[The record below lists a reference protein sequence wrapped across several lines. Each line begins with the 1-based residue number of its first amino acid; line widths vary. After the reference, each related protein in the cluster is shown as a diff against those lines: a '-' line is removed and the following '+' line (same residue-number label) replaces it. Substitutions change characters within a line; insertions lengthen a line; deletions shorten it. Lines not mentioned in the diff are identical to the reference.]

1 MLIFSSL
8 RGIVESKKDGH
19 AMLILCAVMK
29 HSIKVHLE
37 SQEQPAS
44 LSSNGKT

>member
-29 HSIKVHLE
+29 HSIKGTFRKSRAA
-37 SQEQPAS
+37 SQF
-44 LSSNGKT
+44 KF